1 MKTKLSAAYLSLSP
15 RTVRRLFQVALTGLW
30 GWFALKFFLAEGRP
44 ATLVASAL
52 CLLTGVVAAILVF
65 LSDLSFIAHAPEQ
78 AIDEYQLQQR
88 NRAYLATLR
97 YGCGALALAWIARA
111 VGGPHAVVSVNVL
124 DNFILVLFL
133 TLLIAPAGF
142 LAQRLLADEEA
153 PAR

>member
-1 MKTKLSAAYLSLSP
+1 MKLSPQRVRSLF
-15 RTVRRLFQVALTGLW
+15 RLALTGLW
-30 GWFALKFFLAEGRP
+30 GWFALKFFLTEGQP
-44 ATLVASAL
+44 AVLVASGV
-52 CLLTGVVAAILVF
+52 CLLTGVVAAIVVF

-78 AIDEYQLQQR
+78 DIDEYQLQQR

-97 YGCGALALAWIARA
+97 YGCGALALAWLARSLRLPPA
-111 VGGPHAVVSVNVL
+111 PVSASVL

-142 LAQRLLADEEA
+142 LARRLLADEEA

>member
-15 RTVRRLFQVALTGLW
+15 RAVHRLFQVALTGLW

>member
-1 MKTKLSAAYLSLSP
+1 MKLSPQRVRSLF
-15 RTVRRLFQVALTGLW
+15 RLALTGLW
-30 GWFALKFFLAEGRP
+30 GWFALKFFLTEGQP
-44 ATLVASAL
+44 AVLVASGV
-52 CLLTGVVAAILVF
+52 CLLTGVVAAIVVF

-142 LAQRLLADEEA
+142 LAQRLLADEET

>member
-1 MKTKLSAAYLSLSP
+1 
-15 RTVRRLFQVALTGLW
+15 
-30 GWFALKFFLAEGRP
+30 
-44 ATLVASAL
+44 VASAL

-65 LSDLSFIAHAPEQ
+65 LSDLSFIAHAPERD
-78 AIDEYQLQQR
+78 IDEYQLQQR

>member
-1 MKTKLSAAYLSLSP
+1 MKPKRSAAYLSLSP
-15 RTVRRLFQVALTGLW
+15 RAVHRLFQVALTGLW
-30 GWFALKFFLAEGRP
+30 GWFALKLFLTTERP
-44 ATLVASAL
+44 TVLLASSV

-65 LSDLSFIAHAPEQ
+65 LSDLSFIANAPEQ
-78 AIDEYQLQQR
+78 DIDEYQLQQR

-97 YGCGALALAWIARA
+97 YGCGAIALAWLART
-111 VGGPHAVVSVNVL
+111 VGGPRAVVSAPVL
-124 DNFILVLFL
+124 DNFLLVLFL

>member
-30 GWFALKFFLAEGRP
+30 GWFALKFFLAEGKP

-142 LAQRLLADEEA
+142 LATRLLADEEA

>member
-1 MKTKLSAAYLSLSP
+1 MKPKRSAAYLNLSP
-15 RTVRRLFQVALTGLW
+15 RAVQRLFQLALTGLW
-30 GWFALKFFLAEGRP
+30 SWFALKFFLTEGQP
-44 ATLVASAL
+44 AMLVASGV

-78 AIDEYQLQQR
+78 DIDEYQLQQR

-97 YGCGALALAWIARA
+97 YGCSALALAWIARA
-111 VGGPHAVVSVNVL
+111 VGGPHVVVSVNVL

-142 LAQRLLADEEA
+142 LATRLIEDENTSDT
-153 PAR
+153 

>member
-1 MKTKLSAAYLSLSP
+1 MKTKRSAAYLNLSP
-15 RTVRRLFQVALTGLW
+15 HAVRRLFQVALTGLW
-30 GWFALKFFLAEGRP
+30 GWFALKFFLAEGKP

-78 AIDEYQLQQR
+78 DIDEYQLQQR

-97 YGCGALALAWIARA
+97 YGCGALALAWIARTLR
-111 VGGPHAVVSVNVL
+111 GPHTVVSANVL

-133 TLLIAPAGF
+133 TLLIAPTGF
-142 LAQRLLADEEA
+142 LAQRLLADEDA

>member
-1 MKTKLSAAYLSLSP
+1 MKTKRSAAYLRLSP
-15 RTVRRLFQVALTGLW
+15 RAVHRLFQVALTGLW
-30 GWFALKFFLAEGRP
+30 GWFALKFFLAEGKP

-52 CLLTGVVAAILVF
+52 CLLTGVVSAILVF

-142 LAQRLLADEEA
+142 LAQRLLADENSSA
-153 PAR
+153 D

>member
-1 MKTKLSAAYLSLSP
+1 MKPKRSAAYLNLSP
-15 RTVRRLFQVALTGLW
+15 RAVQRLFQLALTGLW
-30 GWFALKFFLAEGRP
+30 SWFALKFFLTEGKP
-44 ATLVASAL
+44 AALVASAL

-78 AIDEYQLQQR
+78 DIDEYQLKQR

-97 YGCGALALAWIARA
+97 YGCGALALAWLARA
-111 VGGPHAVVSVNVL
+111 VGGLRAVVSVNVL

>member
-1 MKTKLSAAYLSLSP
+1 MKPKRSAAYLNLSP
-15 RTVRRLFQVALTGLW
+15 RAVQRLFQLALTGLW
-30 GWFALKFFLAEGRP
+30 SWFALKFFLTEGKP
-44 ATLVASAL
+44 AALVASAL
-52 CLLTGVVAAILVF
+52 CLLTGVVAAIVVF

-97 YGCGALALAWIARA
+97 YGCGALALAWLARA
-111 VGGPHAVVSVNVL
+111 VGGLRAVVSVNVL

>member
-15 RTVRRLFQVALTGLW
+15 RAVRRLFQLALTGLW
-30 GWFALKFFLAEGRP
+30 GWFTLKFFLEGDRP
-44 ATLVASAL
+44 AVLVASGV

-65 LSDLSFIAHAPEQ
+65 LSDLSFIAHAPDQ

-142 LAQRLLADEEA
+142 LATRLLADEA
-153 PAR
+153 DADR

>member
-1 MKTKLSAAYLSLSP
+1 MKTQRSAAYLILSP
-15 RTVRRLFQVALTGLW
+15 RAVRRLFQLALTGLW
-30 GWFALKFFLAEGRP
+30 GWFALKFFLTEGQP
-44 ATLVASAL
+44 VGLVASGL

-97 YGCGALALAWIARA
+97 YGCGTLALAWIARA
-111 VGGPHAVVSVNVL
+111 VGGPRAVVSAHVL

-142 LAQRLLADEEA
+142 LAQRLLADEAA

>member
-1 MKTKLSAAYLSLSP
+1 MKTNRSSAYLNLSP
-15 RTVRRLFQVALTGLW
+15 RAVRRLFQVALTGLW
-30 GWFALKFFLAEGRP
+30 GWFTLKFFLTEGQP
-44 ATLVASAL
+44 AMLVASGV

-78 AIDEYQLQQR
+78 DIDEYQLQQR

-97 YGCGALALAWIARA
+97 YGCGALALAWLARSLRLPPA
-111 VGGPHAVVSVNVL
+111 PVSASVL

-142 LAQRLLADEEA
+142 LATRLIEDENTSDT
-153 PAR
+153 

>member
-1 MKTKLSAAYLSLSP
+1 MKNKLSAAYLSLSP
-15 RTVRRLFQVALTGLW
+15 RAVHRLFQVALTGLW
-30 GWFALKFFLAEGRP
+30 GWFALKFFLAEGKP

-97 YGCGALALAWIARA
+97 YGCGALALASIARA

-142 LAQRLLADEEA
+142 LATRLLADEA
-153 PAR
+153 DADR

>member
-65 LSDLSFIAHAPEQ
+65 LSDLSFIAHAPERD
-78 AIDEYQLQQR
+78 IDEYQLQQR

>member
-1 MKTKLSAAYLSLSP
+1 MKTKRSAAYLSLSP

>member
-1 MKTKLSAAYLSLSP
+1 MKLSPQRVRSLF
-15 RTVRRLFQVALTGLW
+15 RLALTGLW
-30 GWFALKFFLAEGRP
+30 GWFALKFFLTEGQP
-44 ATLVASAL
+44 AMLVASGV

-78 AIDEYQLQQR
+78 DIDEYQLQQR

-97 YGCGALALAWIARA
+97 YGCGALALAWIARTLR
-111 VGGPHAVVSVNVL
+111 GPHTVVSANVL

>member
-30 GWFALKFFLAEGRP
+30 GWFALKFFLAEGKP

-65 LSDLSFIAHAPEQ
+65 LSDLSFIAHAPERD
-78 AIDEYQLQQR
+78 IDEYQLQQR

>member
-1 MKTKLSAAYLSLSP
+1 MKPKRSAAYLNLSP
-15 RTVRRLFQVALTGLW
+15 RAVQRLFQLALTGLW
-30 GWFALKFFLAEGRP
+30 GWFALKFFLAEGKP

-78 AIDEYQLQQR
+78 DIDEYQLQQR

-97 YGCGALALAWIARA
+97 YGCGAIALAWLART
-111 VGGPHAVVSVNVL
+111 VGGPRAVVSAPVL
-124 DNFILVLFL
+124 DNFLLVLFL

>member
-1 MKTKLSAAYLSLSP
+1 MKTARSAASLRLSP
-15 RTVRRLFQVALTGLW
+15 RAVRRLFQVALTGLW

-65 LSDLSFIAHAPEQ
+65 LSDLSFIAHAPERD
-78 AIDEYQLQQR
+78 IDEYQLQQR

>member
-15 RTVRRLFQVALTGLW
+15 RAVRRLFQLALTGLW
-30 GWFALKFFLAEGRP
+30 GWFTLKFFLEGDRP
-44 ATLVASAL
+44 AVLVASGV

-142 LAQRLLADEEA
+142 LATRLLADEA
-153 PAR
+153 DADR

>member
-65 LSDLSFIAHAPEQ
+65 LSHLSFIAHAPEQ

>member
-1 MKTKLSAAYLSLSP
+1 MKLSPQRVRSLF
-15 RTVRRLFQVALTGLW
+15 RLALTGLW
-30 GWFALKFFLAEGRP
+30 GWFALKFFLTEGQP
-44 ATLVASAL
+44 AMLAASGV

-65 LSDLSFIAHAPEQ
+65 LSDLSFIAHAPERD
-78 AIDEYQLQQR
+78 IDEYQLQQR

-111 VGGPHAVVSVNVL
+111 VGGPRAVVSANVL

-142 LAQRLLADEEA
+142 LATRLIADEEA
-153 PAR
+153 TAR

>member
-1 MKTKLSAAYLSLSP
+1 MKTARSAASLRLSP

-65 LSDLSFIAHAPEQ
+65 LSDLSFIAHAPERD
-78 AIDEYQLQQR
+78 IDEYQLQQR

>member
-1 MKTKLSAAYLSLSP
+1 MKLSPQRVRSLF
-15 RTVRRLFQVALTGLW
+15 RLALTGLW
-30 GWFALKFFLAEGRP
+30 GWFALKFFLTEGQP
-44 ATLVASAL
+44 AMLVASGV

-78 AIDEYQLQQR
+78 DIDEYQLQQR

-97 YGCGALALAWIARA
+97 YGCGALALAWLARSLRLPPA
-111 VGGPHAVVSVNVL
+111 PVSASVL

-142 LAQRLLADEEA
+142 LATRLIEDENTSDT
-153 PAR
+153 